1 MREELRHVLSNIKVT
16 APLEYVLSVSEVV
29 QKLLRLCRELF
40 ADHLVAVTELL
51 AEVGQILKESGQA
64 ECVKVCQHC
73 DACNHHMGYAHLGV
87 VVWWCGGV
95 VCGGVVCGVCVVV
108 WCVVVHT
115 GWCGGVVCGSTC
127 MVGYGC
133 V

>member
-1 MREELRHVLSNIKVT
+1 MREELRHVLRNIKVT

-87 VVWWCGGV
+87 VVCGGAVVWWCMV
-95 VCGGVVCGVCVVV
+95 VW
-108 WCVVVHT
+108 WCVVVRVWWGMVACSG
-115 GWCGGVVCGSTC
+115 GW
-127 MVGYGC
+127 
-133 V
+133 